1 MVEININESTRN
13 KLMQYLKQRDDAIE
27 KINILLEV
35 YLDANSIQSEGKT
48 VDVDS
53 DFKKIIIK
61 D

>member
-1 MVEININESTRN
+1 MVEININESTKN
-13 KLMQYLKQRDDAIE
+13 KLKQYLKQRDDAIE
-27 KINILLEV
+27 KINIVLEV